1 MLKRF
6 GLLLLVNFGIIITLS
21 LVLNLLG
28 VGHYVTKAGLD
39 YEKLAIFCLVWGMG
53 GSFISL
59 MLSKTIAKWTMSL
72 QIIRSDDRSPT
83 GQKLFSTLSRLSKS
97 AGLPKLPEFAIYDSP
112 EVNAFATGPS
122 KSNSLVAVSTGLLN
136 AMTDDEVEAVLAHE
150 VSHIANG
157 DMVTM
162 TLLQGV
168 INAFVMF
175 FSKVIAWGVANA
187 MKGDD
192 KEGSPSYFLVFAIEM
207 LCTFVFAF
215 LGMIVANSFS
225 RAREYRAD
233 AGAAKISGRE
243 KMIAALEALKRRVDV
258 SDPRGEALNNFK
270 ISSGKRRSVAQF
282 LQTHPS
288 LDDRIKALRTFS

>member
-1 MLKRF
+1 MFKRF

-28 VGHYVTKAGLD
+28 VGHYVTRAGLD
-39 YEKLAIFCLVWGMG
+39 YEKLMIFCLVWGMG
-53 GSFISL
+53 GAFISL
-59 MLSKTIAKWTMSL
+59 MMSKTIAKWTMSL
-72 QIIRSDDRSPT
+72 KIIQPNDPSST
-83 GQKLFSTLSRLSKS
+83 GQKLLATLTRLSKS
-97 AGLPKLPEFAIYDSP
+97 AGLPKVPEFALYDSP

-136 AMTDDEVEAVLAHE
+136 AMSDDQVEGVLAHE
-150 VSHIANG
+150 ISHIANG

-175 FSKVIAWGVANA
+175 FAKILAWGVANA
-187 MKGDD
+187 MRGEDE
-192 KEGSPSYFLVFAIEM
+192 EGSPSFWLVFAIEM
-207 LCTFVFAF
+207 AFTFVFAF
-215 LGMIVANSFS
+215 LGMLVANAFS
-225 RAREYRAD
+225 RTREFRAD

-243 KMIAALEALKRRVDV
+243 KMISALEALKRGVDV

-270 ISSGKRRSVAQF
+270 ISSGKRKSISEL